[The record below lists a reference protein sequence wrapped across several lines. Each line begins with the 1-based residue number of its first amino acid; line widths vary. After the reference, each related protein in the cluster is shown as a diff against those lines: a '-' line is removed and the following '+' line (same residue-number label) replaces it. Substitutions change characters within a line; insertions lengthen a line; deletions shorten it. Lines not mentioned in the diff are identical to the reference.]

1 MSKTYL
7 IRWKSKVNGRA
18 GRGSKLFERDEA
30 ERLVAEL
37 NQEYPEIEHE
47 LIDAERDPRINRP
60 TAETE
65 ASQHEPEPEPRI
77 HPEDPTHAFSE

>member
-18 GRGSKLFERDEA
+18 GRGSKLFERAEA

-47 LIDAERDPRINRP
+47 LFETDAEPRSPSPTSQSRTESEARP
-60 TAETE
+60 T
-65 ASQHEPEPEPRI
+65 H
-77 HPEDPTHAFSE
+77 EDPSHAFSE